1 MEVEVQGHVEEHR
14 IGDLAQVLLKLAHVS
29 APVLADGGEQTA
41 GGGAQVFEPARVE
54 VRTHVLDGV

>member
-1 MEVEVQGHVEEHR
+1 MQGHVKKHR
-14 IGDLAQVLLKLAHVS
+14 VGDLAQVLLQLAHVS
-29 APVLADGGEQTA
+29 APVLADGGQQTA